1 MQKLR
6 LFIGLTLAIGATV
19 AGYLT
24 GSLMVL
30 PVYLL
35 VGWSLRSWA
44 VFGAVV
50 GALAG
55 IVIPSGSQGG
65 SIESQMNF
73 LESTIVLFTF
83 GGLASGIFI
92 DRMRHDQPK
101 SDEECDPEG
110 ASSETG

>member
-73 LESTIVLFTF
+73 LESTIALFTF
-83 GGLASGIFI
+83 GGLASGIFV
-92 DRMRHDQPK
+92 DRMRKDQPE
-101 SDEECDPEG
+101 SDEECDLEG